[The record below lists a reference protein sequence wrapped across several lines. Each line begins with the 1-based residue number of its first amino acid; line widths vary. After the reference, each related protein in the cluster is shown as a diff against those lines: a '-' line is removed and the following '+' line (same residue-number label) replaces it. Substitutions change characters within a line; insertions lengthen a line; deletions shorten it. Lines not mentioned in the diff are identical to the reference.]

1 MNKTY
6 NFDETIERKG
16 TGDVKH
22 EQLMEFFGREDLLPL
37 WVADMDFATPDFIRE
52 ALLHRLQHP
61 ILGYSVTPKD
71 YWDVIAQW
79 IKEHHG
85 WQTKTEW
92 MAFIPGIV
100 KGIGMVANVFC
111 NPGDKVIIQPPV
123 YHPFRITPEGN
134 GCQIVWNPL
143 KESPDGTY
151 SMDFQNLEE
160 VYDSRCKVLILAN
173 PHNPI
178 GICWDR
184 ETLQRLAS
192 FCAEHQ
198 LIVVSDEIHCDMALF
213 GNKHVPFA
221 SVSEEAAQCSITF
234 GAPSKTFNIAGV
246 VSSWAVVPNAE
257 IRKKFFGWLEAN
269 EQNAPHLFAPIATM
283 AALKEGET
291 WRQEM
296 VHYIEG
302 NVELVENFCKKHLP
316 QVKPLRPQASYLVWL
331 DCRGLGLTQKALNNL
346 FINKA
351 HLALNDGET
360 FGKEGRGFMRLNVGT
375 SRIIL
380 QRALEQLRGAIEE
393 IQK

>member
-1 MNKTY
+1 MSKTY

-151 SMDFQNLEE
+151 SMD
-160 VYDSRCKVLILAN
+160 
-173 PHNPI
+173 
-178 GICWDR
+178 
-184 ETLQRLAS
+184 
-192 FCAEHQ
+192 
-198 LIVVSDEIHCDMALF
+198 
-213 GNKHVPFA
+213 
-221 SVSEEAAQCSITF
+221 
-234 GAPSKTFNIAGV
+234 SKT
-246 VSSWAVVPNAE
+246 S
-257 IRKKFFGWLEAN
+257 RKYTTTVAKCSFS
-269 EQNAPHLFAPIATM
+269 PIHT
-283 AALKEGET
+283 
-291 WRQEM
+291 
-296 VHYIEG
+296 I
-302 NVELVENFCKKHLP
+302 P
-316 QVKPLRPQASYLVWL
+316 
-331 DCRGLGLTQKALNNL
+331 
-346 FINKA
+346 
-351 HLALNDGET
+351 
-360 FGKEGRGFMRLNVGT
+360 
-375 SRIIL
+375 
-380 QRALEQLRGAIEE
+380 
-393 IQK
+393 